1 MKVSDKVA
9 DLHAIARRCPI
20 AALVLS
26 DPQGSRFHLLFLG
39 GGPEQIDR
47 ETAASIA
54 AGLTKEAGLVALTRD
69 GQFESLAKTG
79 FSGTITRA
87 SAVFILSL
95 LEELKTRKQ
104 REVET
109 LEKLAELQDPRQA

>member
-1 MKVSDKVA
+1 MKISDRAEDVY
-9 DLHAIARRCPI
+9 DIAKRCPV

-26 DPQGSRFHLLFLG
+26 DPQGNRFGVMFLG

-54 AGLTKEAGLVALTRD
+54 AGLTKEAGVLGLTND
-69 GQFESLAKTG
+69 GELQSLAKTG

-87 SAVFILSL
+87 AADFILTL

-104 REVET
+104 REIET
-109 LEKLAELQDPRQA
+109 LEKLADLRDPRQA